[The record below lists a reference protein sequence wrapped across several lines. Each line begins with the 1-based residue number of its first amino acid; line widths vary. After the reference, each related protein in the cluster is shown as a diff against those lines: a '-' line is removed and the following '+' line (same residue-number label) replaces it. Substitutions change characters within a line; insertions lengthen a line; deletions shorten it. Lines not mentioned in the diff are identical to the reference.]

1 MREQNTYTVRESFFQ
16 KKSFI
21 KYAMVIPALGMIFGL
36 LVYPLLVS
44 IRMSFVEW
52 TPLLPGNPFVGIDNY
67 VRVLSSPR
75 FWNAI
80 RVTFTIIG
88 IALPI
93 ELCFGFAIALLFNRK
108 FAGKKLLFPFLFL
121 PLMINLVVVGLTAH
135 MAFNQYYGFVN
146 YLIEM
151 VTRRPFN
158 VDWFAHER
166 QALTMLI
173 ITDIWRWTPFVFI
186 LLLSGLTS
194 LPIEPYESAQIDGAN
209 RYEIFRFITLPQL
222 KYPILVA
229 ILLRFLELLRFFD
242 IGMLSTRGGPGTATE
257 TISIYIYEHAFIYW
271 DLGFAAAA
279 TFELLGIVS
288 VVVMGFVRIL
298 SEKTF

>member
-1 MREQNTYTVRESFFQ
+1 MREESAYTIREYFFQ

-36 LVYPLLVS
+36 LGYPLLVS

-52 TPLLPGNPFVGIDNY
+52 TPLLPDNPFVGIDNY

-151 VTRRPFN
+151 ITRRSFS

-173 ITDIWRWTPFVFI
+173 ITDIWRWTPFVAI
-186 LLLSGLTS
+186 ILLSGLTG

-209 RYEIFRFITLPQL
+209 KYKIFRFITLPQM

-229 ILLRFLELLRFFD
+229 LLIRLLQLIQFFD
-242 IGMLSTRGGPGTATE
+242 VLMLTTRGGPGTATE
-257 TISIYIYEHAFIYW
+257 TVSFYIYEYAFSYW
-271 DLGFAAAA
+271 HFGFAAAA
-279 TFELLGIVS
+279 TFVLLGIVS
-288 VVVMGFVRIL
+288 LVVMGFVKLLTGR
-298 SEKTF
+298 E